1 MYFIDICEKLLLE
14 DNNYKRLLFLNLN
27 KLRCKLYFK
36 QYEECF
42 DLARSIMYTLE
53 SFNMSKTKEMLFA
66 LYYYFTCLLITKDY
80 NRIVDE
86 VEKVFNI
93 TLSIYAVYQIA
104 LYHTDKEEY
113 EKLINE
119 FTVENP
125 NKEKDFIIAMND
137 YLTNKNPKAFNNC
150 KYNVD
155 SILLDIIK
163 SNNYYE

>member
-14 DNNYKRLLFLNLN
+14 DNNYRRLLFLNLN

-36 QYEECF
+36 QCDECF
-42 DLARSIMYTLE
+42 DLARSIMYILE
-53 SFNMSKTKEMLFA
+53 SFNMSKTKEMLFS

-104 LYHTDKEEY
+104 L
-113 EKLINE
+113 
-119 FTVENP
+119 
-125 NKEKDFIIAMND
+125 M
-137 YLTNKNPKAFNNC
+137 NPKLLLVGVFMVLEAILSVVVTILHTILWRC
-150 KYNVD
+150 KECGRWLGKGLSHKFCPYCGAKVD
-155 SILLDIIK
+155 SE
-163 SNNYYE
+163 SEE